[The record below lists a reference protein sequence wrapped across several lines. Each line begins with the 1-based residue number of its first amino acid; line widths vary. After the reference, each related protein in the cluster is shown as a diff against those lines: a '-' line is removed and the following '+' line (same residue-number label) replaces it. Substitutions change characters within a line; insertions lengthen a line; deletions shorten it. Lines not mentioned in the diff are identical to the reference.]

1 MWPDVSMVSTAILHL
16 LGRQQMDQMEKYID
30 MDYMDVPFKALQ
42 CQVSQI
48 KNIYHLPFTIH
59 YTLLTLTLKDDNI
72 HCSAQNS

>member
-1 MWPDVSMVSTAILHL
+1 MWPDVLMVSTAILHL
-16 LGRQQMDQMEKYID
+16 GDAVNGSDGKIDRYELWMEPTK
-30 MDYMDVPFKALQ
+30 

-48 KNIYHLPFTIH
+48 ENIYHYYN

>member
-16 LGRQQMDQMEKYID
+16 GDRRSEWIRWENIDRYGLWMEPTK
-30 MDYMDVPFKALQ
+30 

-48 KNIYHLPFTIH
+48 ENIYHYYN